1 MKKYSL
7 NRGWQYTEGELR
19 NPLMMNMLGGW
30 RKCHLP
36 HDYQIGNARDLRS
49 LTADNEG
56 WTQGA
61 ALFYKKEFVMEPET
75 SGKRCWLEFEGIAG
89 VCEIWVNGQYLAK
102 HMNPYTGVVA
112 EATRL
117 VHPGENVIQVHVD
130 SRMKP
135 NSRWYVG
142 TGLYRRVWLHLGEQ
156 AAVLPETLHAA
167 TKALEGN
174 RAVLGV
180 TARLTA
186 PADAVTF
193 SLKDKNGILLA
204 EAAGQL
210 DGTAACAELTAEG
223 VTPWCPGT
231 PELYTVEA
239 AVIAGG
245 VTDTAAVRTGIRTI
259 SVDPEHGFRLNG
271 VPMKLKGG
279 CIHHDLGILGAAEH
293 AAADRRRIQILLDNG
308 YNAVRGAHNPFGP
321 AFYEACDE
329 LGMLV
334 IEEAFD
340 EWVMGRTDF
349 GLHIT
354 FEDRWERDLED
365 MIRRDY
371 NHPSIIMW
379 STGNE
384 VEERDG
390 SAGGFAWSR
399 RLADK
404 VRSLDGSRPVSASAC
419 SLFVEYTQRPGPGA
433 GKGVTGNQALN
444 MAYDAFAEG
453 RDLWGPGTADYFAPL
468 DVAGYNYKSV
478 RYEYD
483 HEKFPDRVIYG
494 SESYPRAALQ
504 SWQAAQR
511 NPHVIGDFVWTAW
524 EYIGEVGGGR
534 WEVTDE
540 ERPSDAKYP
549 WLLAYQGDMDLLG
562 NKRPQ
567 SYYRDFVWKRGGG
580 PRLFCLPPELV
591 GKHIARLSWGWL
603 PVRRSYTFA
612 GCEGWD
618 VEVHIYA
625 DADEVEL
632 LQNGVSMGRLPCTE
646 AQEYTAVF
654 TVPYVPGRLEAV
666 SYTNGLETGR
676 DVLQTAGEAAALSMC
691 ADRPVIAGDGDD
703 LAFVTIRALDAD
715 GVHVFDETGE
725 VTVRVLGGGELL
737 ALGAADP
744 KPDRVRLFAGE
755 RCPLFEGTAM
765 AVIHS
770 ERGAKGC
777 MVEASLGEIT
787 ARLPIGFTA
796 VEEPAAPVHD
806 VKPGPLDLPL
816 GELMAD
822 PGAMEVLKTYLAPI
836 VDNPMVSAMQGMSLK
851 KIFSISRMSAP
862 DGLEQALNKLHTRM
876 PGAQCPGAADDSEL
890 YAPFHW

>member
-1 MKKYSL
+1 MRKFSL
-7 NRGWQYTEGELR
+7 NNNWQFTEGELR
-19 NPLMMNMLGGW
+19 NPLMMNLLGGW
-30 RKCHLP
+30 QACHLP
-36 HDYQIGNARDLRS
+36 HDCQILKERDPS
-49 LTADNEG
+49 AATAENEG
-56 WTQGA
+56 WTQGTA
-61 ALFYKKEFVMEPET
+61 AFYKKEFVMEPET
-75 SGKRCWLEFEGIAG
+75 AGKRCWMEFEGIAG
-89 VCEIWVNGQYLAK
+89 VCEIWVNGQYLTK
-102 HMNPYTGVVA
+102 HMNPYTGVIA

-156 AAVLPETLHAA
+156 VCVPPEGLQVT
-167 TKALEGN
+167 TKLLDGD

-186 PADAVTF
+186 PADTAVF
-193 SLKDKNGILLA
+193 SVKDKNGAPLA
-204 EAAGQL
+204 EVTGRL
-210 DGTAACAELTAEG
+210 DGMTAYAELTVEG
-223 VTPWCPGT
+223 ITPWCPGT
-231 PELYTVEA
+231 PELYTVETVVA
-239 AVIAGG
+239 AGG

-259 SVDPEHGFRLNG
+259 SVDPKAGFRLNG

-279 CIHHDLGILGAAEH
+279 CIHHDLGLLGAAEY
-293 AAADRRRIQILLDNG
+293 AAADRRRVQILLDNG
-308 YNAVRGAHNPFGP
+308 YHAVRGAHNPFGP

-390 SAGGFAWSR
+390 TADGFAWSR
-399 RLADK
+399 RLAAK
-404 VRSLDGSRPVSASAC
+404 VRSLDGTRPVSASAC

-433 GKGVTGNQALN
+433 DKGVTGNQTLN
-444 MAYDAFAEG
+444 MAYDTFAEG
-453 RDLWGPGTADYFAPL
+453 RDLWGPGTEGYFAPL
-468 DVAGYNYKSV
+468 DVAGYNYKAA

-483 HEKFPDRVIYG
+483 GEKFPDRVIYG

-504 SWQAAQR
+504 SWQAVQR
-511 NPHVIGDFVWTAW
+511 SPHVIGDFVWTAW

-567 SYYRDFVWKRGGG
+567 SYYRDFVWKRGSG
-580 PRLFCLPPELV
+580 PKLFCLPPELV

-612 GCEGWD
+612 GCEGQD

-632 LQNGVSMGRLPCTE
+632 VQNGVSMGKLPCTE

-654 TVPYVPGRLEAV
+654 TIPYVPGRLEAV
-666 SYTNGLETGR
+666 SYANGQETGR
-676 DVLQTAGEAAALSMC
+676 DALQTAGETAALTVS
-691 ADRPVIAGDGDD
+691 ADRPAIAGDGDD
-703 LAFVTIRALDAD
+703 LAFVTIRALDAN
-715 GVHVFDETGE
+715 GVPVFDETGE
-725 VTVRVLGGGELL
+725 VTVKVLGGGELL

-744 KPDRVRLFAGE
+744 KPDRTRLFSGDC
-755 RCPLFEGTAM
+755 CPMFEGTVM
-765 AVIHS
+765 AVIRS

-777 MVEASLGEIT
+777 MVEASLGGVT
-787 ARLPIGFTA
+787 ARLPIGFTS
-796 VEEPAAPVHD
+796 VETPDALVHD

-816 GELMAD
+816 GELMENA
-822 PGAMEVLKTYLAPI
+822 GAMEVLKTYLAAI

-851 KIFSISRMSAP
+851 KIFSMSRMTAP
-862 DGLEQALNKLHTRM
+862 EGLEQALSKLYIRI
-876 PGAQCPGAADDSEL
+876 
-890 YAPFHW
+890 